1 MKILQTVIA
10 FVFVAVIAEGV
21 QLEGSRAS
29 DFNLLDQRDRQIRL
43 RDLEGKVVLL
53 IASDDTG
60 SKQNSEW
67 KKATEMYAGRITV
80 LGVADVRK
88 VPFFLKKRFKLDF
101 QKDPATILL
110 DWEGMIFTS
119 YGLAKDVANIV
130 VIDKKGIVRYLYS
143 GSAESSA
150 VERLRGVLDKSLE

>member
-1 MKILQTVIA
+1 MKIVQLAFAVFLIA
-10 FVFVAVIAEGV
+10 VRVEGG

-29 DFNLLDQRDRQIRL
+29 DFTLRDQRDSQISL
-43 RDLEGKVVLL
+43 RDLKGKVVLL

-60 SKQNSEW
+60 AKQNAEW
-67 KKATEMYAGRITV
+67 KKAVEKYVGPITV

-88 VPFFLKKRFKLDF
+88 VPFFLKKRFKQDF

-110 DWEGMIFTS
+110 DWEGIIFTS
-119 YGLAKDVANIV
+119 YGLAKDVSNIV
-130 VIDKKGIVRYLYS
+130 VIDKNGIVRYLYS

-150 VERLRGVLDKSLE
+150 VERLRGVLNKCLE